1 VRRANEPASV
11 VFASLD
17 PSQRYQFDRW
27 ARTRTKALAAELGV
41 EASVSLNFPPKSLDT
56 LPDAVT
62 STMEA
67 AHGPAM
73 I

>member
-1 VRRANEPASV
+1 LIVGANAHQSIGGRA
-11 VFASLD
+11 
-17 PSQRYQFDRW
+17 RI
-27 ARTRTKALAAELGV
+27 

-67 AHGPAM
+67 AHGLR
-73 I
+73 